1 MKLIVILGF
10 ILIMKK
16 TYLFLVLG
24 ILLVSCKQEIKEND
38 INKINGY
45 WEIEK
50 VILKDGEKKDYKI
63 NETIDYFQLS
73 QAKSDKIWNGFRKK
87 VMPQLD
93 GTYRTNDSKETI
105 SVSNENGSYFLN
117 YTTSYGK
124 WKEKIIEI
132 QDSVLVLKNEDEL
145 EYNYKRYQPFS
156 LK

>member
-1 MKLIVILGF
+1 
-10 ILIMKK
+10 MKK
-16 TYLFLVLG
+16 IYTFFLLG
-24 ILLVSCKQEIKEND
+24 LLLVSCKQEIKEND

-63 NETIDYFQLS
+63 NETIDYFQL
-73 QAKSDKIWNGFRKK
+73 KDKKGFRQK

-93 GTYRTNDSKETI
+93 GTYKTNDLKETI
-105 SVSNENGSYFLN
+105 SVSSENGSYYVN

-124 WKEKIIEI
+124 WKEEIIEI

-145 EYNYKRYQPFS
+145 EYNYKRYEPFS
-156 LK
+156 IK